1 MSASSSTPRRA
12 CGHGQDPA
20 ELREHPLGRHAPQLR
35 RGRPCQRE
43 RLGVGLEVEL
53 HGHPGQAHDPQR
65 VFQEGARVGRAQA
78 PGAKVLDPPER
89 VDRLAPGERLGDR
102 VDGEVPQPQV
112 LLEGRRAQGLE
123 VGLPA
128 MLGAD
133 HPPGTMVGG
142 ELEAG
147 GCGRRR
153 ARARGRPAPR
163 LPRGRRRRLRWPAP
177 AAGRGWRPRPATPHG
192 PRAPAGRARPA
203 RAPRRDGPSSS
214 RERPGHRGAVA
225 VVGPRH
231 SPGEPAGD
239 LVVDRSEAP
248 GDLLGAD
255 PLAPVG
261 SRSGPPAGRAARPRA
276 RPRRPPR

>member
-1 MSASSSTPRRA
+1 MGEGDRA
-12 CGHGQDPA
+12 LEHLERVHVHVGVVVAALLHPPQLLELGQHHRARADAGEQLDAAARLGHGQDPA

-53 HGHPGQAHDPQR
+53 HRHPGQAHDPQR
-65 VFQEGARVGRAQA
+65 VFQERARVGRAQA

-147 GCGRRR
+147 GPGGDARERAGGLLHVSLEDDVDVGAGPPQQPVAGGAPDQPRLTPGERPPGELDRRGPPGGA
-153 ARARGRPAPR
+153 ARAHPASD
-163 LPRGRRRRLRWPAP
+163 
-177 AAGRGWRPRPATPHG
+177 PAT
-192 PRAPAGRARPA
+192 AS
-203 RAPRRDGPSSS
+203 PS
-214 RERPGHRGAVA
+214 RW
-225 VVGPRH
+225 
-231 SPGEPAGD
+231 
-239 LVVDRSEAP
+239 
-248 GDLLGAD
+248 
-255 PLAPVG
+255 
-261 SRSGPPAGRAARPRA
+261 
-276 RPRRPPR
+276 